1 METKD
6 LRDTIN
12 FLKAEVT
19 LAQKLL
25 KPSATGHIHTTINF
39 LNNRIRVLEEQLEKQ
54 TYPFNGIIKGDK
66 K

>member
-12 FLKAEVT
+12 FLKAEVR

-39 LNNRIRVLEEQLEKQ
+39 LTNRINVLEDEYAKQ
-54 TYPFNGIIKGDK
+54 TYPFTGKII
-66 K
+66 